1 MVNLLDQIRMQ
12 MYQRKRKKDTL
23 QAAWNRNRTIVPRDC
38 VQIKSDTRHPAEQ
51 KNLSGKAGSEESDTK
66 EIPAKRMNSE
76 ELKQK
81 EKDTI
86 VVEKQENVFEN
97 ILEKVIPT
105 AEKPEI
111 KKVSEKSSDDT
122 LLAQIDE
129 FRVRAQQLQQLLDC
143 KQEKA
148 KELQQIVSER
158 EDKAEKL
165 EKIVKER
172 QVRADG
178 FTEAVEKKMDSMVS
192 KVDAKL
198 DEVKTTIN
206 EELKNGQEK
215 EETRAAEL
223 KETLDLVSEKVDG
236 MSAVTEQLDTV
247 KADLSE
253 KIHTES
259 VQSYRNISELLKKV
273 EGRLGKL
280 DALETEVNKLRK
292 VTRAIIIFTII
303 NLAGVI
309 VSILAN
315 FGFIVFK

>member
-23 QAAWNRNRTIVPRDC
+23 QAAWNRNRAIVPRDS
-38 VQIKSDTRHPAEQ
+38 VQIKSDTRHPVEQ
-51 KNLSGKAGSEESDTK
+51 KKLSGKAGSEESDTK
-66 EIPAKRMNSE
+66 EITAKRMNSE

-129 FRVRAQQLQQLLDC
+129 FRVRAQQLQQLLDS

-259 VQSYRNISELLKKV
+259 VQSYRNISELLKNV

-280 DALETEVNKLRK
+280 DTLETEVNKLRK

>member
-1 MVNLLDQIRMQ
+1 MVNLLDQLRMQ
-12 MYQRKRKKDTL
+12 MYRQKKRKDTY
-23 QAAWNRNRTIVPRDC
+23 QAATNRNRAIVPRDS

-51 KNLSGKAGSEESDTK
+51 KKWSGKAGSEESDTK

-129 FRVRAQQLQQLLDC
+129 FRVRAQQLQQLLDS

-198 DEVKTTIN
+198 DEVKTTVN
-206 EELKNGQEK
+206 SKLQDGQEK
-215 EETRAAEL
+215 EETRAAEF